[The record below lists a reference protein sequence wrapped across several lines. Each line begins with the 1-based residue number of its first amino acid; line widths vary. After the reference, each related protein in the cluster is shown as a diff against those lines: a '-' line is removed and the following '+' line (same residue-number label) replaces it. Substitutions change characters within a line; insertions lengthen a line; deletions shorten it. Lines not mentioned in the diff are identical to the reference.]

1 MPELEGRE
9 GEIKRR
15 GQGARQREMEY
26 YKNINVSGAERK
38 ELINRDR
45 GLGREGW
52 IKKKRRQPA
61 EREGGIKKQGKEAGQ
76 K

>member
-9 GEIKRR
+9 GGIKRW

-52 IKKKRRQPA
+52 IKKK
-61 EREGGIKKQGKEAGQ
+61 KKTACRKRGRN
-76 K
+76 